1 MKKEL
6 EIWKN
11 YINEAADE
19 FQDVYESTLI
29 LNFSEN
35 LGLDRKEFESFIRA
49 IENVTTVT
57 RVREV
62 SVSGESYVGEF
73 AVRFVLPKGKDAK
86 LYYDTVLKPGIK
98 KIRGLSIEQDKGYE
112 SIE

>member
-62 SVSGESYVGEF
+62 SVSGDSYVGEF
-73 AVRFVLPKGKDAK
+73 AVRFVLSKGKDAK